1 MDKGPTTTENRIM
14 MICKQVRYTGRV
26 QGVGFRYTAQ
36 HVAKEFAVAGFV
48 RNLPNGNVEL
58 VAEGEDE
65 QVNAFLA
72 AITRRLGSYI
82 EQNIVQDAPAGG
94 YKGFQI

>member
-1 MDKGPTTTENRIM
+1 MV
-14 MICKQVRYTGRV
+14 CKQVRYTGRV

-36 HVAKEFAVAGFV
+36 HLAKDFAVAGFV
-48 RNLPNGNVEL
+48 RNLPSGDVEL

-72 AITRRLGSYI
+72 AIARHLGGYI
-82 EQNIVQDAPAGG
+82 ERDFVRDAPAGG
-94 YKGFQI
+94 YKGFQIRS